1 MLCGGDHRPKHYL
14 KQSLTFL
21 HDGKG
26 TLQFLWHELRNHTAS
41 LSKFIAMLKPR
52 LYFFSFPL
60 LIFCYYF
67 LEGALF
73 VRSFA
78 QLPVPFDPHPLK
90 AWDVPAVSSSVW
102 LPFFP
107 LLPTGWL
114 MPIPPCSPDRQLSW
128 AEWPWA
134 GFGQGGQQVC
144 HTQPALT
151 HSSGFVSPPVL
162 VFVCSAAVLPSFL
175 QSTVTHDCGASPQS
189 SPAAATETLG
199 GNKQ

>member
-114 MPIPPCSPDRQLSW
+114 MPIPPCSPVRQLSW
-128 AEWPWA
+128 AQWPWA

-151 HSSGFVSPPVL
+151 MGRCDLVISLISGREMCFCFSPCFCVCLFCCCAAIASAEHSDS
-162 VFVCSAAVLPSFL
+162 
-175 QSTVTHDCGASPQS
+175 
-189 SPAAATETLG
+189 
-199 GNKQ
+199 